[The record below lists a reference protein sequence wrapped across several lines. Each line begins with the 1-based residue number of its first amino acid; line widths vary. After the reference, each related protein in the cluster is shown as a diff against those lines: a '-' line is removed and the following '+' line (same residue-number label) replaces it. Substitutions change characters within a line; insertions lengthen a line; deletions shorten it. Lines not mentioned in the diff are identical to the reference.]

1 LSASFKINTGL
12 VSVAVSGDATLITAT
27 VTNKDS
33 KHTAL
38 TLSTATLG
46 SLPAVLH
53 GDNLN
58 VYHLSLFLALNAV
71 RLKP

>member
-1 LSASFKINTGL
+1 LCLNFSFYTGL
-12 VSVAVSGDATLITAT
+12 VSVAVSSDATLITAT

-46 SLPAVLH
+46 SLRAVLH